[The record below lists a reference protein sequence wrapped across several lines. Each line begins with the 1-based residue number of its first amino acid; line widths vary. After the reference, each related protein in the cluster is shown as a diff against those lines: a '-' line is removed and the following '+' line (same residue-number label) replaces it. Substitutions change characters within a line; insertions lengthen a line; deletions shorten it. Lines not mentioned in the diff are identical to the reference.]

1 VEINIKVIPIACLA
15 LPVVLLMA
23 LSAFAHNKSINNQLA
38 IEAGSPSPIDL
49 PNVLVPFDY
58 IVTGGQPTFDQMKK
72 ASEAGFKTVINLRTD
87 AEQPSPAEE
96 SSWVEEL
103 GMKYVHIPVAGA
115 KGLTLKNTK
124 AFASALLNTEDYPL
138 IIHCKSG
145 NRVGALFSLKAF
157 YIDQKSK
164 IESIKIG
171 KKAGLTSLES
181 AVQEMLQR

>member
-1 VEINIKVIPIACLA
+1 MEINIKVIPIACLA

-23 LSAFAHNKSINNQLA
+23 LSAFAHNKPINNQLA

-96 SSWVEEL
+96 SSWIEEL

-115 KGLTLKNTK
+115 KGLT
-124 AFASALLNTEDYPL
+124 
-138 IIHCKSG
+138 
-145 NRVGALFSLKAF
+145 
-157 YIDQKSK
+157 
-164 IESIKIG
+164 
-171 KKAGLTSLES
+171 
-181 AVQEMLQR
+181 